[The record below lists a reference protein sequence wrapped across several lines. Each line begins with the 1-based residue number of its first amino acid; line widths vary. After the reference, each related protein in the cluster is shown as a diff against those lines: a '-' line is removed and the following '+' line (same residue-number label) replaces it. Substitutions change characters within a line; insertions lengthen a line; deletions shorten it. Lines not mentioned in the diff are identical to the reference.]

1 MTRYQH
7 TQMGTLILVL
17 TLLTVAVLVVVG
29 VGDALLPAVAWAIPA
44 VILLATAF
52 LFGSLTVT
60 IADGS
65 LRCHFGPGLIRR
77 TIPLRDIAGFQPVR
91 NKWYYG
97 WGIRLT
103 PHGWMYNIAGL
114 DAVELTLADG
124 RHFRV
129 GTDEPEALCRAL
141 REAIAGR

>member
-7 TQMGTLILVL
+7 TQMGTLILAL
-17 TLLTVAVLVVVG
+17 TVLTVAVLVIVG
-29 VGDALLPAVAWAIPA
+29 VGDALLPVAAWAVPA
-44 VILLATAF
+44 AILLATAL

-60 IADGS
+60 IEDGS

-77 TIPLRDIAGFQPVR
+77 TIPLRDIAGCEPVR

-103 PHGWMYNIAGL
+103 PRGWMYNVAGL

-124 RHFRV
+124 RHFRI
-129 GTDEPEALCRAL
+129 GTDEPEALCRVL
-141 REAIAGR
+141 REALAGR